1 MILVLDSNKV
11 ISSNNMR
18 LAMNIAPII
27 ASTVPARSQ
36 PAARSVLTGTQRNGG
51 LWSDIDAVCELLG
64 MPLGEA
70 GRYGRVLFQHR
81 SYRARQRICSAG
93 EKFESLLV
101 VNAGFLRTSQV
112 DESGNEQV
120 LGFPMRGDLVGVEGI
135 CAQTHHADTVA
146 LTACDVVILP
156 FGQLRSLGHECA
168 DLSQVIYRAISR
180 ELVHEQSALGVIGT
194 LTAEA
199 RVAHF
204 LQELSGRYAAL
215 GYSPRRFM
223 LHMTRRDLGSYLGV
237 TLETVSRALST
248 MAEAGIIDVQKRA
261 IIIND
266 VAALAAISRHAN
278 RAKMRAN

>member
-1 MILVLDSNKV
+1 MNVAAMPVQVDPSV
-11 ISSNNMR
+11 AQ
-18 LAMNIAPII
+18 LASRPLRGG
-27 ASTVPARSQ
+27 VARS
-36 PAARSVLTGTQRNGG
+36 GG
-51 LWSDIDAVCELLG
+51 LWSAIDAVCELLG
-64 MPLGEA
+64 MPLA
-70 GRYGRVLFQHR
+70 DKGRTGRVLFQHR

-101 VNAGFLRTSQV
+101 VNAGFLRMSQV

-135 CAQTHHADTVA
+135 CNQAHHADTVA

-156 FGQLRSLGHECA
+156 FAQLRMLGSECA
-168 DLSQVIYRAISR
+168 DLNQVIYRAISR
-180 ELVHEQSALGVIGT
+180 ELVREHSALGVIGT
-194 LTAEA
+194 LAAEA

-204 LQELSGRYAAL
+204 LMELSGRYAAL

-248 MAEAGIIDVQKRA
+248 LAETAVIDVQKKS
-261 IIIND
+261 IVIND
-266 VAALAAISRHAN
+266 FAALAAISRRAN
-278 RAKMRAN
+278 RAKMRAADERIPGHPA